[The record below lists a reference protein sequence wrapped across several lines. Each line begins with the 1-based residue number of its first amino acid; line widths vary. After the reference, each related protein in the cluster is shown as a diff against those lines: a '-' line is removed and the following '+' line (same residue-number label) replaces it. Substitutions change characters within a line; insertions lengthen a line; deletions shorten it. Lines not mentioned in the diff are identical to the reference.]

1 MDRNRD
7 SNVSSWMRNN
17 ELEKGKWRLQHLSLY
32 CIKEHACY
40 IDNILIVFKIQAP
53 IDAVVTDREIFTRR
67 MSRLN
72 TKHTHIN
79 THVSN
84 LRAQSLFI
92 VRRISATWDMLRI
105 PVRLAE
111 KKKGEDYVGILFNG
125 WINSSTLFVTDLIV
139 ARLSL
144 YISVVGLTE
153 PSASPSDI
161 FHHTRQSSA
170 HQRAIFFFFFKW
182 PRQVVFSYV
191 RSALDFRPN
200 FECPLLFSVSACER
214 QTIKK

>member
-7 SNVSSWMRNN
+7 SDVSSWMRNN
-17 ELEKGKWRLQHLSLY
+17 ELEKGKWRLQYLSLY

-53 IDAVVTDREIFTRR
+53 IDAVATDREIFTRR

-105 PVRLAE
+105 PAQLADE
-111 KKKGEDYVGILFNG
+111 KGEKYVVIRSFIQWMNQL
-125 WINSSTLFVTDLIV
+125 DLVV

-161 FHHTRQSSA
+161 FHQTRQSSA
-170 HQRAIFFFFFKW
+170 HQRAIFFLNGHKLFFLT
-182 PRQVVFSYV
+182 PEV
-191 RSALDFRPN
+191 L
-200 FECPLLFSVSACER
+200 
-214 QTIKK
+214 

>member
-1 MDRNRD
+1 MGRNRD

-17 ELEKGKWRLQHLSLY
+17 EVEKGKWRMQYLSLY

-40 IDNILIVFKIQAP
+40 IDNILIVFKIQTP
-53 IDAVVTDREIFTRR
+53 IDAVATDREIFMRR

-72 TKHTHIN
+72 IKHIHIN

-84 LRAQSLFI
+84 LRAQSLSI

-105 PVRLAE
+105 PAQLAE
-111 KKKGEDYVGILFNG
+111 KKKEKNMSEYDPLSNE

-139 ARLSL
+139 VRLSL

-170 HQRAIFFFFFKW
+170 HQRAIFFLNDHNKLF
-182 PRQVVFSYV
+182 FSYAW
-191 RSALDFRPN
+191 SALDFRQISN
-200 FECPLLFSVSACER
+200 VLFFFLYQRVNDR
-214 QTIKK
+214 R